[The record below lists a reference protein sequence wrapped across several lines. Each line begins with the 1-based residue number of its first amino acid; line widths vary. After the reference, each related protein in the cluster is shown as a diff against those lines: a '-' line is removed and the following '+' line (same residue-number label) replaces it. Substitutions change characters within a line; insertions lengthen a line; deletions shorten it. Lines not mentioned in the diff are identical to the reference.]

1 MDKAVEDRN
10 IREKAAKAPR
20 SRVSGIERSIQIL
33 DALTEKGVPA
43 SAYDI
48 AKSVKA
54 PMSTVY
60 SIVDELTARRMLT
73 KVEGGLI
80 WLGPR
85 LLRYGL
91 AYQAKVDLLVEA
103 KREMVR
109 LCAAIGETVQICSRD
124 EGMMVVT
131 AMADG
136 DSHFRISSD
145 VGTRV
150 PVNWTASGRL
160 LLGHLPLKE
169 RRAAFERYSQPSP
182 TGRAEL
188 DAVRLAEQ
196 AGEDFQNRLAVQLG
210 ASEFSVACIASPIRD
225 AAGTCAATISI
236 VLAEEKARRKL
247 DFYADQV
254 KASAAAVENALGHTA
269 G

>member
-1 MDKAVEDRN
+1 MDKAVEDQI
-10 IREKAAKAPR
+10 IREDAAKPSR

-33 DALTEKGVPA
+33 DALTEKGAPA

-48 AKSVKA
+48 AKSVRA

-60 SIVDELTARRMLT
+60 SIVEELASRDMLS

-91 AYQAKVDLLVEA
+91 AYEAKVDLLVEA
-103 KREMVR
+103 KREMAR
-109 LCAAIGETVQICSRD
+109 LCGMVGETVQICSRD

-160 LLGHLPLKE
+160 LLGHLPLEE
-169 RRAAFERYSQPSP
+169 RRAAFERYSRPSP
-182 TGRAEL
+182 TGRAET
-188 DAVRLAEQ
+188 DPIRLAEQ
-196 AGEDFQNRLAVQLG
+196 AGEDFRNRLAVQLG

-225 AAGTCAATISI
+225 AAGACAATISI
-236 VLAEEKARRKL
+236 VLAEEKARRRL
-247 DFYADQV
+247 DYYANLV
-254 KASAAAVENALGHTA
+254 RASAAAVENALGHSA
-269 G
+269 S